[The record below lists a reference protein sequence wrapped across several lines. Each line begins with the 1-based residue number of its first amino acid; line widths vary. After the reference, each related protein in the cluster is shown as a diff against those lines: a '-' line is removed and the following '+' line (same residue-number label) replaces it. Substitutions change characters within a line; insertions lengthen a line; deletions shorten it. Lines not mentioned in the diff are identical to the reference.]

1 MISPKFMIKCEF
13 HTIHLKVNNFN
24 RMKKVLFMSTL
35 LSLLI
40 ACNNSNEAG
49 KQAPTDDGIDYATF
63 EYKVDRFADIEI
75 LRYPVPGFNSLS
87 LQQKEL
93 IYYLSQAALEG
104 RDILWDQHNRY
115 NMTIRRVCEGVYE
128 NYMGD
133 KSSENWK
140 YFETYLK
147 RIWMANG
154 IHHHYSEDKI
164 IPEFP
169 QDYFVSIVKSVDPGR
184 MPFRD
189 GMAADETLNEI
200 LPVMFDPNVMPKRMN
215 QSPGADI
222 VATSAVNF
230 YEGVTQKEVEDF
242 YNAMKD
248 PNDNTPVSYGLNS
261 KVVKENGTVTERVW
275 KLGGMYD
282 KAIERII
289 EWLEKAATVAENDH
303 QKEVINTLISYYRT
317 GDLKTF
323 DDYSVQWVSD
333 TDSRVDFVNGFIE
346 NYADPLGMKATW
358 ESLVNFK
365 SIEASERTRIISE
378 NAQWFEDNSPID
390 DRFKK
395 EEVKGISAKV
405 ITAAMLGGDCYPAT
419 PIGIN
424 LPNADWIRHDHG
436 SKSVTIDNITFAYDK
451 AAEGNGFKEEFMW
464 SDTEREY
471 AKKYGTLTDNL
482 HTDLHECLGHGSGK
496 LLPGVDGDAL
506 RAYGSPLEETRAD
519 LFALYYLADSKL
531 VELGLLP
538 DNEAYKTEYYGYI
551 MNGAMTQL
559 TRIQPGKEI
568 EQAHMRNR
576 ALISN
581 WVIENGKADKVVEL
595 EQRDGK
601 TYVVVNDYDKLR
613 NLFGELLTE
622 VQRIKSEGDYEAGK
636 NLVEKYGVKV
646 NADLHKEILS
656 RYEALNIAP
665 YKGFVNPVYKLVT
678 DAKGKITDVT
688 VSYNENYVDQQLRYS
703 RQYSALPLK
712 N

>member
-1 MISPKFMIKCEF
+1 MF
-13 HTIHLKVNNFN
+13 T
-24 RMKKVLFMSTL
+24 T
-35 LSLLI
+35 LSLLA
-40 ACNNSNEAG
+40 ACNNGNQTD
-49 KQAPTDDGIDYATF
+49 KQAPADDGIDYATF

-75 LRYPVPGFNSLS
+75 LRYPVPGFNSLP

-115 NMTIRRVCEGVYE
+115 NLTIRRVCEGVYE

-140 YFETYLK
+140 HFETYLK

-169 QDYFVSIVKSVDPGR
+169 QDYFVSIVKGVDPGR

-215 QSPGADI
+215 QTPGADI

-261 KVVKENGTVTERVW
+261 KVVKEDDAVTEQVW

-289 EWLEKAATVAENDH
+289 GWLEKAAAVAENDH
-303 QKEVINTLISYYRT
+303 QKEVINTLISYYQT

-323 DDYSVQWVSD
+323 DHYSVKWVTD
-333 TDSRVDFVNGFIE
+333 TASRVDFINGFIE
-346 NYADPLGMKATW
+346 TYTDPLGMKATW
-358 ESLVNFK
+358 ESMVNFK
-365 SIEASERTRIISE
+365 SEEASERTRIISE
-378 NAQWFEDNSPID
+378 NAQWFEDNSPVD

-405 ITAAMLGGDCYPAT
+405 ITAAILGGDCYPAT

-424 LPNADWIRHDHG
+424 LPNSNWIRRDHG

-451 AAEGNGFKEEFMW
+451 AAEGNGFNEEFMW
-464 SDTEREY
+464 SDTERER

-519 LFALYYLADSKL
+519 LFALYYLADPKL

-538 DNEAYKTEYYGYI
+538 DNEAYKTEYYGYV

-559 TRIQPGKEI
+559 TRIQPGKDI

-581 WVIENGKADKVVEL
+581 WVIENGKTDNVVEL
-595 EQRDGK
+595 QQRDGK
-601 TYVVVNDYDKLR
+601 TYVVINDYDKLR
-613 NLFGELLTE
+613 NLFGELLAE

-646 NADLHKEILS
+646 NADLHKEVLA

-678 DAKGKITDVT
+678 DNKGKVTDVT
-688 VSYNENYVDQQLRYS
+688 VSYDENYVNQQLRYS
-703 RQYSALPLK
+703 RQYSVLPLK

>member
-1 MISPKFMIKCEF
+1 
-13 HTIHLKVNNFN
+13 
-24 RMKKVLFMSTL
+24 MKKVILMLTA
-35 LSLLI
+35 LSLLA
-40 ACNNSNEAG
+40 ACNNSNQAD
-49 KQAPTDDGIDYATF
+49 KQVPVDDGIDYATF

-115 NMTIRRVCEGVYE
+115 NLTIRRVCEGVYE

-140 YFETYLK
+140 HFETYLK

-169 QDYFVSIVKSVDPGR
+169 QDYFVSIVKGVDPGR

-200 LPVMFDPNVMPKRMN
+200 LPVMFDPNVMSKRMN
-215 QSPGADI
+215 QTPGADI

-230 YEGVTQKEVEDF
+230 YQGVTQKEVEDF

-261 KVVKENGTVTERVW
+261 KVVKEDGVVTEQVW

-289 EWLEKAATVAENDH
+289 GWLEKAAAVAENDQ
-303 QKEVINTLISYYRT
+303 QKEVINTLVSYYQT

-323 DDYSVQWVSD
+323 DDYSVKWVTD
-333 TDSRVDFVNGFIE
+333 TASRVDFINGFIE
-346 NYADPLGMKATW
+346 TYTDPLGMKATW
-358 ESLVNFK
+358 ESMVNFK
-365 SIEASERTRIISE
+365 SEEASERTRIISE
-378 NAQWFEDNSPID
+378 NAQWFEDNSPVD

-395 EEVKGISAKV
+395 EEVKGVSAKV

-424 LPNADWIRHDHG
+424 LPNSNWIRRDHG

-464 SDTEREY
+464 SDTERER

-519 LFALYYLADSKL
+519 LFALYYLADPKL

-559 TRIQPGKEI
+559 TRIQPGKDI

-581 WVIENGKADKVVEL
+581 WVIENGKADNVVEL
-595 EQRDGK
+595 QQRDGK
-601 TYVVVNDYDKLR
+601 TYVVINDYDKLR
-613 NLFGELLTE
+613 SLFGELLAE

-646 NADLHKEILS
+646 NANLHKEVLA

-678 DAKGKITDVT
+678 DDKGKVTDVT
-688 VSYNENYVDQQLRYS
+688 VSYDENYVNQQLRYS
-703 RQYSALPLK
+703 RQYSVLPLK

>member
-1 MISPKFMIKCEF
+1 
-13 HTIHLKVNNFN
+13 
-24 RMKKVLFMSTL
+24 MKKIIFMLTSIIL
-35 LSLLI
+35 MAS
-40 ACNNSNEAG
+40 CNGSKESETKVVEDN
-49 KQAPTDDGIDYATF
+49 IDYTTF
-63 EYKVDRFADIEI
+63 EFKVDRFADIEI

-115 NMTIRRVCEGVYE
+115 NLTIRRVCEGVYN

-133 KSSENWK
+133 KSTEEWSL
-140 YFETYLK
+140 FETYLK
-147 RIWMANG
+147 QIWMANG

-164 IPEFP
+164 TP
-169 QDYFVSIVKSVDPGR
+169 QFSQEYFISLVKSVDPGR

-200 LPVMFDPNVMPKRMN
+200 VPVMFDPAVMPKRMS
-215 QSPGADI
+215 QTAGTDI
-222 VATSAVNF
+222 VVNSAVNF

-242 YNAMKD
+242 YNAMRD

-261 KVVKENGTVTERVW
+261 KVVKENGQVTEQVW

-282 KAIERII
+282 KAIERIVG
-289 EWLEKAATVAENDH
+289 WLEKAAGVAENDQ
-303 QKEVINTLISYYRT
+303 QKDIINSLIEFYKS

-323 DDYSVQWVSD
+323 DDYSVKWVAD
-333 TDSRVDFVNGFIE
+333 TTSRVDFINGFIE
-346 NYADPLGMKATW
+346 TYTDPLGMKASW

-365 SIEASERTRIISE
+365 SLEASERTRIISD

-395 EEVKGISAKV
+395 DEVKGVSAKV
-405 ITAAMLGGDCYPAT
+405 ITVAMLGGDTYPAT

-424 LPNADWIRHDHG
+424 LPNADWIRRDHG
-436 SKSVTIDNITFAYDK
+436 SKSVTIDNITFSYDK

-464 SDTEREY
+464 SDEEIELT
-471 AKKYGTLTDNL
+471 KQYGTLTDNL

-496 LLPGVDGDAL
+496 LLPGVSTDVL
-506 RAYGSPLEETRAD
+506 QAYSSPLEETRAD
-519 LFALYYLADSKL
+519 LFALYYLADPKL

-538 DNEAYKTEYYGYI
+538 NSEAYKAEYYSYI

-559 TRIQPGKEI
+559 TRIQPGKNI

-576 ALISN
+576 ATISN
-581 WVIENGKADKVVEL
+581 WVIEKGKDDNVVSFEK
-595 EQRDGK
+595 RDDK
-601 TYVVVNDYDKLR
+601 TYIVINDYEKLR
-613 NLFGELLTE
+613 SLFGELLKE
-622 VQRIKSEGDYEAGK
+622 VQRIKSEGDFEAGK
-636 NLVEKYGVKV
+636 ALIENYGVKV
-646 NADLHKEILS
+646 DPQLHAEVLS
-656 RYEALNIAP
+656 RYEALDIAP
-665 YKGFVNPVYKLVT
+665 YKGFVNPVYKPET
-678 DAKGKITDVT
+678 DENGKIVDIT
-688 VSYNENYVDQQLRYS
+688 VSYDEGYMQQQLRYS
-703 RQYSALPLK
+703 RQYSVLPLK

>member
-1 MISPKFMIKCEF
+1 
-13 HTIHLKVNNFN
+13 
-24 RMKKVLFMSTL
+24 MKRLLFMLISLFL
-35 LSLLI
+35 LA
-40 ACNNSNEAG
+40 ACNEG
-49 KQAPTDDGIDYATF
+49 KKADTQTNGGDGIDSTF

-104 RDILWDQHNRY
+104 RDILWDQNNRY
-115 NMTIRRVCEGVYE
+115 NLTIRRVCEGVYE

-133 KSSENWK
+133 KSSEEWRN
-140 YFETYLK
+140 FETYLK
-147 RIWMANG
+147 QIWMANG

-164 IPEFP
+164 MP
-169 QDYFVSIVKSVDPGR
+169 QFSQDFFVKLVKSVDPGR

-200 LPVMFDPNVMPKRMN
+200 LPVMFDPAVMPKRMS
-215 QSPGADI
+215 QTPGTDI

-242 YNAMKD
+242 YNAMKV

-261 KVVKENGTVTERVW
+261 KVTKVDGVMTEQVW

-289 EWLEKAATVAENDH
+289 GWLEKAANVAENDH
-303 QKEVINTLISYYRT
+303 QKQIIDELVSYYKT
-317 GDLKTF
+317 GNLKTF
-323 DDYSVQWVSD
+323 DDYSVKWVTD
-333 TDSRVDFVNGFIE
+333 TVSRVDFINGFIE
-346 NYADPLGMKATW
+346 TYTDPLGLKATW
-358 ESLVNFK
+358 ESMVNFK

-395 EEVKGISAKV
+395 EEVKGVSAKV
-405 ITAAMLGGDCYPAT
+405 ITAAILGGDTYPAT

-424 LPNADWIRHDHG
+424 LPNADWIRRDHG

-464 SDTEREY
+464 SDAERGLTT
-471 AKKYGTLTDNL
+471 KYGTLTDNL
-482 HTDLHECLGHGSGK
+482 QTDLHECLGHGSGK
-496 LLPGVDGDAL
+496 LLPGVSTDVL
-506 RAYGSPLEETRAD
+506 HAYASPLEETRAD
-519 LFALYYLADSKL
+519 LFALYYLADPKL

-538 DNEAYKTEYYGYI
+538 DGEAYKAEYYSYI

-559 TRIQPGKEI
+559 TRIQPGKQI

-576 ALISN
+576 ATISN
-581 WVIENGKADKVVEL
+581 WIIEQGKADNVVEL
-595 EQRDGK
+595 KERDGK

-613 NLFGELLTE
+613 AFFGQLLAE
-622 VQRIKSEGDYEAGK
+622 VQRIKSEGDFEAGK
-636 NLVEKYGVKV
+636 ELIETYGVKV
-646 NADLHKEILS
+646 NPTLHAQVLS

-678 DAKGKITDVT
+678 DENGKITDVT
-688 VSYNENYVDQQLRYS
+688 ISYDENYVDQQLRYS
-703 RQYSALPLK
+703 REYSVLPLK

>member
-1 MISPKFMIKCEF
+1 
-13 HTIHLKVNNFN
+13 
-24 RMKKVLFMSTL
+24 MSTL

-40 ACNNSNEAG
+40 ACSNNNKTD
-49 KQAPTDDGIDYATF
+49 KQESSDDGIDYATF

-75 LRYPVPGFNSLS
+75 LRYPVPGFNNLS

-133 KSSENWK
+133 KSSENWNH
-140 YFETYLK
+140 FVIYLK

-169 QDYFVSIVKSVDPGR
+169 QDYFISIVKSVDPGR

-200 LPVMFDPNVMPKRMN
+200 VPVMFNPDVMPKRMN
-215 QSPGADI
+215 QSPGTDI

-248 PNDNTPVSYGLNS
+248 PDDNTPLSYGLNS
-261 KVVKENGTVTERVW
+261 KVVKQDGVVSEQVW

-289 EWLEKAATVAENDH
+289 GWLEKAAAVAENDH
-303 QKEVINTLISYYRT
+303 QKEIINTLVAYYRT

-323 DDYSVQWVSD
+323 DDYSVQWVTD
-333 TDSRVDFVNGFIE
+333 TDSQVDFVNGFIE

-378 NAQWFEDNSPID
+378 NAQWFEEHSPID

-424 LPNADWIRHDHG
+424 LPNADWIRRDHG

-471 AKKYGTLTDNL
+471 ATKYGTLTDNL

-506 RAYGSPLEETRAD
+506 KAYGSPLEETRAD
-519 LFALYYLADSKL
+519 LFALYYLADPKL

-538 DNEAYKTEYYGYI
+538 DNEAYKTEYYHYI

-559 TRIQPGKEI
+559 TRIQPGKDI

-581 WVIENGKADKVVEL
+581 WVIDNGKADNVVEL
-595 EQRDGK
+595 QQRDGK

-646 NADLHKEILS
+646 NADLHKEILT

-678 DAKGKITDVT
+678 DSKGKITDVT
-688 VSYNENYVDQQLRYS
+688 ISYDENYVEQQLRYS
-703 RQYSALPLK
+703 RQYSVLPLK